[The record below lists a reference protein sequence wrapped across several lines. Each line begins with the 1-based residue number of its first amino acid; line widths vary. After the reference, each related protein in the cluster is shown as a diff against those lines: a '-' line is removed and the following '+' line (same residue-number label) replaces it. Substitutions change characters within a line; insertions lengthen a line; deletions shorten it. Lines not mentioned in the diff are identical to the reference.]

1 MKKSPLNFEMLLAIA
16 TPLSLLVVAMSI
28 YQLSDRIDRLTST
41 ALPQH
46 PISIEIASDKHVAHN
61 ISKKPTIQMNEF
73 RDEQH
78 TNPTALVS
86 DHTVAQASDQTQ
98 TTPITKSSG
107 NDSDVVNNM
116 VVSTQ
121 KENAQTIEPTGVIH
135 TIEALNNGPDGA
147 MVFSPGF
154 IKIAAGDSITFKPTS
169 YGHNAQT
176 PELVIGDEYKPIPV
190 GAEPFASAM
199 NEEITVTF
207 TVPGIYLYL
216 CNYHYVVGHVGV
228 IQVGDDSHNLDAVRA
243 AGKALQAK
251 MFSNANR
258 IDNYLAAVE

>member
-1 MKKSPLNFEMLLAIA
+1 MKKSSLNFETLLAIA
-16 TPLSLLVVAMSI
+16 TPLSLLIVAMSI

-61 ISKKPTIQMNEF
+61 ISKKPATEINVPG
-73 RDEQH
+73 DNH
-78 TNPTALVS
+78 STNSTALAS
-86 DHTVAQASDQTQ
+86 DHAMMQTPQQSPSIPSTKPAS
-98 TTPITKSSG
+98 K
-107 NDSDVVNNM
+107 DSNMVNNM
-116 VVSTQ
+116 AASTTQETNQVV
-121 KENAQTIEPTGVIH
+121 EPTGVVH
-135 TIEALNNGPDGA
+135 TVEALNNGPDGA

-176 PELVIGDEYKPIPV
+176 PELVIGDEYKPIPL
-190 GAEPFASAM
+190 GAQPFASAM

-216 CNYHYVVGHVGV
+216 CNYHYVVGHVGI
-228 IQVGDDSHNLDAVRA
+228 IQVGNDSHNLDAVRA

-251 MFSNANR
+251 MFSNASR
-258 IDNYLAAVE
+258 IDDYLAAIA